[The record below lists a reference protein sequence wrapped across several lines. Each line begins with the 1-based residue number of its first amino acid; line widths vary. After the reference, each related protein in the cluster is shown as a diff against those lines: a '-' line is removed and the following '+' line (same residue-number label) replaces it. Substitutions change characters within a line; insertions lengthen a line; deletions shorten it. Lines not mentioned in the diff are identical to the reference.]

1 MIRFA
6 PIFCLIGLLF
16 GAATVVPAS
25 PAHADDLP
33 PQGTERVAASVN
45 QEAITIHDL
54 DARVRL
60 GLLAANLPDTA
71 ENRQQLA
78 REVLRRLIDERLEL
92 QEATRLK
99 INVTETEIDNG
110 VTDLERQNHM
120 EKGQLIALL
129 ERNGID
135 PQTIRDQTHA
145 EIAWL
150 HAVRE
155 QLLPSV
161 HIGEEEITSR
171 LRQMSE
177 GVNKVA
183 FLAADIY
190 LPVEDP
196 RRDGEVKE
204 LADRLVDQLKKGAPF
219 SSLAR
224 QFSRSGAATGG
235 DLGWISRGMIDDTL
249 FDVLAKLEPNHASVP
264 VRTRDGYH
272 ILLLRDRHSVGAV
285 LSNEP
290 TFDLAQI
297 DLTMLPSATEA
308 ERQNS
313 VAKFRN
319 LVAKDGSCDA
329 YEKHA
334 GATATAH
341 YSRVGL
347 VRPSETPAE
356 IESLIVKLRK
366 GEMSEPFKLE
376 NTTRFFVVCERTEAT
391 GGLPSREEVRRRIE
405 NERLELLAQR
415 YLRDLRRAA
424 FVEVRI

>member
-1 MIRFA
+1 M
-6 PIFCLIGLLF
+6 
-16 GAATVVPAS
+16 
-25 PAHADDLP
+25 
-33 PQGTERVAASVN
+33 
-45 QEAITIHDL
+45 
-54 DARVRL
+54 
-60 GLLAANLPDTA
+60 
-71 ENRQQLA
+71 
-78 REVLRRLIDERLEL
+78 
-92 QEATRLK
+92 
-99 INVTETEIDNG
+99 
-110 VTDLERQNHM
+110 
-120 EKGQLIALL
+120 
-129 ERNGID
+129 
-135 PQTIRDQTHA
+135 
-145 EIAWL
+145 
-150 HAVRE
+150 
-155 QLLPSV
+155 
-161 HIGEEEITSR
+161 
-171 LRQMSE
+171 
-177 GVNKVA
+177 
-183 FLAADIY
+183 
-190 LPVEDP
+190 
-196 RRDGEVKE
+196 
-204 LADRLVDQLKKGAPF
+204 
-219 SSLAR
+219 
-224 QFSRSGAATGG
+224 
-235 DLGWISRGMIDDTL
+235 
-249 FDVLAKLEPNHASVP
+249 
-264 VRTRDGYH
+264 RTRDGYH

-308 ERQNS
+308 EHQNS